1 MKIDAAS
8 REPRAPPQRALA
20 LAADYWQLVRPRI
33 VGMVLCT
40 LTVSSLVAGP
50 QTPSWPALIH
60 ALVGCGLVIVG
71 AIALNGRAERQSDA
85 KMRRTAVRP
94 LPSGRLTAGQA
105 GRFGVAAS
113 AGGLV
118 YWGVLGNWTL
128 LGLTAVSWFLY
139 VSLYTPLKPRSA
151 WQTPLGALAGAM
163 PVLLGAATAGTPW
176 SVTAIALFGIVYFWQ
191 FPHAMAI
198 AWLYRD
204 QFAAAGLRVASVVD
218 PSGRTAAWIA
228 LLGAGLL
235 VPVSLLPW
243 WTGTASW
250 GYGLAAIA
258 SGLGYAGTSLHF
270 FHCRDQRSARLLLPC
285 SLVYLVGVLVA
296 LLSGVGSRP

>member
-8 REPRAPPQRALA
+8 REPRAPPRRALA
-20 LAADYWQLVRPRI
+20 LAADYWELARPRI

-139 VSLYTPLKPRSA
+139 VIPYTPLKPRSA

-176 SVTAIALFGIVYFWQ
+176 S
-191 FPHAMAI
+191 
-198 AWLYRD
+198 
-204 QFAAAGLRVASVVD
+204 
-218 PSGRTAAWIA
+218 
-228 LLGAGLL
+228 
-235 VPVSLLPW
+235 
-243 WTGTASW
+243 
-250 GYGLAAIA
+250 YGLAAIA
-258 SGLGYAGTSLHF
+258 LGPGYAGTSLHF

-285 SLVYLVGVLVA
+285 SLVYLVGVLAA
-296 LLSGVGSRP
+296 LLVGVGRGQ